1 MNGSG
6 PRKNLVVTLR
16 RLGWFGVVALAGV
29 WFGLAYIPG
38 IEANWLWLGRAGIF
52 FAGAA
57 LIWFSYDFSE
67 DTGA

>member
-1 MNGSG
+1 MDGNS
-6 PRKNLVVTLR
+6 PRKTMLPTLR
-16 RLGWFGVVALAGV
+16 RLSWLGVLALAGI

-38 IEANWLWLGRAGIF
+38 IEVNWLWLGRAAIF
-52 FAGAA
+52 FIGAA